1 MNTNVNSSLFDK
13 MPEHN
18 RPDVILVRKVHQK
31 GFNDGASV
39 ATDTTSGITQNLEE
53 LELE

>member
-1 MNTNVNSSLFDK
+1 MI
-13 MPEHN
+13 PEDQ

-31 GFNDGASV
+31 SHGNDGASEM
-39 ATDTTSGITQNLEE
+39 TGITRDMEE